1 MIVKDMIEADVVP
14 FRKGGDKM
22 SGRRGFTLVEGL
34 VALAI
39 LGVLLAALFF
49 FIRGTQRA
57 GDTVAREAAITDAR
71 MCASRLEDLLANTGY
86 MGDVFPGAWQPVLQA
101 ETDGLVMVANL
112 TLTDSFGPEDT
123 LAISNSDGH
132 VTIRNASGED
142 FAPPF
147 PGSVIFGYFDA
158 AGMEVT
164 DPALVRRID
173 YTVVSGQGAWVTG
186 SVAPMNLAVCND
198 PEMLRAVFESYHDDG
213 GSRMEREVFFEN
225 FEVPTTFIFQD
236 AMEAGWMWVPM
247 ITEDFESPASWSN
260 NWETWTESGNG
271 RVRRWTDSEA
281 YEGLSCMALD
291 CETAG
296 PSTQMAVWSVDLS
309 GYDWNDS
316 LRLHLNWREYNDSW
330 DAEDGVYLTQWIP
343 DAQVEILSEDFSA
356 FSNGFPRSWT
366 FWTDDYG
373 RVQIAGSWPKLPD
386 GGNYLNLDTR
396 RQGYTGT
403 SRVMTTLDLSA
414 FAGSTDLEIS
424 FDMCNRGA
432 PNTAFVGIMGP
443 GGITSAP
450 VATHQLNPAAYPA
463 GSWATVSIDLDE
475 LIPVGYDLAN
485 TRIVLAQQG
494 TGATVAFNANGG
506 VSFDNVLVSE
516 GTSGYWDMSHKII
529 TAPDNF
535 PNWTTA
541 SVDLSQAAQSAGI
554 PFSGNFLIGFAQRGD
569 QSIPNNGIA
578 FDQISIDNRGW
589 GMSGWTHGPWPG
601 YVTDEWLPS
610 NHAAYN
616 GSWCFAVA
624 GASNYQQTPTRA
636 WLQSPEIDLTGYPV
650 GHRIAIAFFHRYSFG
665 LTGDGCNVKITDDNG
680 ETWDLIVPY
689 WGYYTAAVPALGME
703 PGWTGS
709 NLPNWNFS
717 VIDITQYAGQKVR
730 LRLNY
735 GTVGNS
741 SNPGWDV
748 DYTRSRPG
756 ADWPQIIWNM
766 STYAMADWFAYARVD
781 THDTDPTSTP
791 DGSKWA
797 GNDMS
802 LGWSSHG
809 FWWNLAY
816 ENNQH
821 NALITPPIFYNN
833 NMGDNYAYVEFYACP
848 RFEDTMDK
856 GYVEVARF
864 SEIAPHQFNDW
875 HRLLE
880 TTVVQSG
887 WGHYRYR
894 VDNLPST
901 VFGANRTVVFR
912 WRMQSGVSGQ
922 RGGWNIDRLRF
933 FSSDTWLSNVTH
945 GAINGRY
952 PGRVMPSEGDKPA
965 DGQLPSLSPLYENPV
980 FMPVYAP
987 STVEVPR

>member
-1 MIVKDMIEADVVP
+1 MQENMIDGDVVS
-14 FRKGGDKM
+14 FWKGGSRM

-34 VALAI
+34 VALTI
-39 LGVLLAALFF
+39 LGVVLAALFF

-57 GDTVAREAAITDAR
+57 GDTVAREAAISDAR
-71 MCASRLEDLLANTGY
+71 LGASRLEDLLANTGY
-86 MGDVFPGAWQPVLQA
+86 MGDVFPGTWQPVLQS
-101 ETDGLVMVANL
+101 EPDCLLMVANL
-112 TLTDSFGPEDT
+112 TLTESFGPEDT
-123 LAISNSDGH
+123 LAIRNADGL
-132 VTIRNASGED
+132 VTIQNASGEE
-142 FAPPF
+142 FVPPF
-147 PGSVIFGYFDA
+147 AGSVTFGYFDA
-158 AGMEVT
+158 SGMEVT

-173 YTVVSGQGAWVTG
+173 YTVVSDQGARITG
-186 SVAPMNLAVCND
+186 SVAPMNLAVCHD
-198 PEMLRAVFESYHDDG
+198 PEMLRAVYESYHDEG

-225 FEVPTTFIFQD
+225 FEVPTTFIFED
-236 AMEAGWMWVPM
+236 DMEAGWMWVPM

-260 NWETWTESGNG
+260 NWQTWTESGNG
-271 RVRRWTDSEA
+271 RVRRWTSSEA
-281 YEGLSCMALD
+281 FEGLSCMALD
-291 CETAG
+291 CGTPG
-296 PSTQMAVWSVDLS
+296 LSTQMAVWSVDLS
-309 GYDWNDS
+309 GYDWSDS
-316 LRLHLNWREYNDSW
+316 LRLHLNWREFNDSL
-330 DAEDGVYLTQWIP
+330 DEVDGVYLTAWVP
-343 DAQVEILSEDFSA
+343 DAQVELLSEDFSA

-373 RVQIAGSWPKLPD
+373 RVEISNSWPKLPD

-414 FAGSTDLEIS
+414 YAGSTDLEMG
-424 FDMCNRGA
+424 FDMCSRGS

-443 GGITSAP
+443 GGITSVP
-450 VATHQLNPAAYPA
+450 LATHQLNPGAYPA
-463 GSWATVSIDLDE
+463 GSWARITIDLDE

-529 TAPDNF
+529 AAPDNF

-554 PFSGNFLIGFAQRGD
+554 PFSGNFLIGFAQMGD
-569 QSIPNNGIA
+569 QSIPSSGIA

-601 YVTDEWLPS
+601 YVTDEWEPQS
-610 NHAAYN
+610 YAPGYAYN
-616 GSWCFAVA
+616 GFWCFAVA
-624 GASNYQQTPTRA
+624 GNQNYQQTPTRA

-650 GHRIAIAFFHRYSFG
+650 GHRIAIAFFHRYNFG
-665 LTGDGCNVKITDDNG
+665 STGDGCNVKITRDNG
-680 ETWDLIVPY
+680 ENWELVVPY

-709 NLPNWNFS
+709 NGTIWNFS
-717 VIDITQYAGQKVR
+717 VIDITAYAGQNVR
-730 LRLNY
+730 LRFNY

-741 SNPGWDV
+741 ANPGWEV

-756 ADWPQIIWNM
+756 ADWPQIIWNY
-766 STYAMADWFAYARVD
+766 TPAKADWFAYTMVNSGTA
-781 THDTDPTSTP
+781 DPTSTP
-791 DGSKWA
+791 NGSRWA
-797 GNDMS
+797 GNDMGNS
-802 LGWSSHG
+802 GI
-809 FWWNLAY
+809 WNLQY
-816 ENNQH
+816 EDSQH
-821 NALITPPIFYNN
+821 NALITPPIFYNDDLN
-833 NMGDNYAYVEFYACP
+833 DTYAYVEFYASP
-848 RFEDTMDK
+848 RFEQNYDF

-864 SEIAPHQFNDW
+864 SEIAPHQFDDW
-875 HRLLE
+875 HP
-880 TTVVQSG
+880 VVTLHGEASG

-894 VDNLPST
+894 VDNLPPT
-901 VFGANRTVVFR
+901 VFGPNRTVVFR
-912 WRMQSGVSGQ
+912 WRMTSDGSIV

-952 PGRVMPSEGDKPA
+952 PGRLMPSEGDKPA
-965 DGQLPSLSPLYENPV
+965 DGPVPPRLPLDESPVVLPV
-980 FMPVYAP
+980 DTP
-987 STVEVPR
+987 SAVEVNR

>member
-1 MIVKDMIEADVVP
+1 
-14 FRKGGDKM
+14 M

-34 VALAI
+34 IALAV
-39 LGVLLAALFF
+39 LGVVLAALFF

-57 GDTVAREAAITDAR
+57 GDAVAREAAITDAR
-71 MCASRLEDLLANTGY
+71 LGAARLEDILANTGY

-101 ETDGLVMVANL
+101 DDDGLVIVANL
-112 TLTDSFGPEDT
+112 TLTEGFGPEDT
-123 LAISNSDGH
+123 LSIRNSGGFIT
-132 VTIRNASGED
+132 VRNASGED
-142 FAPPF
+142 FTPPIE
-147 PGSVIFGYFDA
+147 GSVTFGYFDA
-158 AGMEVT
+158 AGLEVT
-164 DPALVRRID
+164 DPALIRRID
-173 YTVVSGQGAWVTG
+173 FDLASGNGARVTG
-186 SVAPMNLAVCND
+186 SVSPLNLAVCHD
-198 PEMLRAVFESYHDDG
+198 PEMLLAVYESYHDDG
-213 GSRMEREVFFEN
+213 GSRLEREVFFED
-225 FEVPTTFIFQD
+225 FEVPTTFIFED

-260 NWETWTESGNG
+260 KWVTWSENSNG
-271 RVRRWTDSEA
+271 RVRRWTNSEA
-281 YEGLSCMALD
+281 YEGQSCLALD
-291 CETAG
+291 CETPG
-296 PSTQMAVWSVDLS
+296 LSTQMAVWSVDLS
-309 GYDWNDS
+309 GFDWTDS
-316 LRLHLNWREYNDSW
+316 LRLHINWREFNDSW
-330 DAEDGVYLTQWIP
+330 DTEDGVYLTEWIP
-343 DAQVEILSEDFSA
+343 DAQVEILNEDFSE
-356 FSNGFPRSWT
+356 FRNGFPRSWT

-373 RVQIAGSWPKLPD
+373 RVQISASWPKLPD

-414 FAGSTDLEIS
+414 YAGSTDLEIS
-424 FDMCNRGA
+424 FDMCSRGS

-443 GGITSAP
+443 GGITSTP
-450 VATHQLNPAAYPA
+450 VATHQLNPGAYPA
-463 GSWATVSIDLDE
+463 GSWARITIDLDE

-485 TRIVLAQQG
+485 TRIILAQQG

-516 GTSGYWDMSHKII
+516 GTSGYWDMSHKILSV
-529 TAPDNF
+529 PDNF

-541 SVDLSQAAQSAGI
+541 SVDLGQAAQNAGI

-569 QSIPNNGIA
+569 QSIPNSGIA

-601 YVTDEWLPS
+601 YVTDEWEPS

-616 GSWCFAVA
+616 GAWCFAVA
-624 GASNYQQTPTRA
+624 GAQNYQQTPTRA
-636 WLQSPEIDLTGYPV
+636 WLQSPLIDLSGYPE
-650 GHRIAIAFFHRYSFG
+650 GHRIAVAFFHRYSFG
-665 LTGDGCNVKITDDNG
+665 STGDGCNVKITNNNG
-680 ETWDLIVPY
+680 ESWELIVPY
-689 WGYYTAAVPALGME
+689 WGYYTAAVPALSME

-709 NLPNWNFS
+709 NGTNWNFS
-717 VIDITQYAGQKVR
+717 VIDITEYAGQQVR
-730 LRLNY
+730 LRFNY

-741 SNPGWDV
+741 SNPGWEV

-766 STYAMADWFAYARVD
+766 TTWAMADWFAYARVLSG
-781 THDTDPTSTP
+781 TADPTSTP

-802 LGWSSHG
+802 TAWSSHG
-809 FWWNLAY
+809 FYWNLQY
-816 ENNQH
+816 ENSQH

-833 NMGDNYAYVEFYACP
+833 DMGDNYAYVEFYACP
-848 RFEDTMDK
+848 RFEQNYDF

-875 HRLLE
+875 HPLATLHG
-880 TTVVQSG
+880 TASG
-887 WGHYRYR
+887 WGYYRFR

-901 VFGANRTVVFR
+901 VFGTNRTVVYR
-912 WRMQSGVSGQ
+912 WRMMSDGSIV

-933 FSSDTWLSNVTH
+933 FSSDTWLPNVTH

-952 PGRVMPSEGDKPA
+952 PGRLMPAEGDKPA
-965 DGQLPSLSPLYENPV
+965 EGPVSPGVPLHETPVVLPVDAPAGE
-980 FMPVYAP
+980 VY
-987 STVEVPR
+987 R